1 MHVTSALPT
10 LIRMVHVKIL
20 VAYDGGL
27 AARRALYK
35 AAHLARVTNA
45 AVGVVSVVPVHQERG
60 RSTIVP
66 WDDQNRH
73 RDDLEE
79 ADAIFKA
86 NGIEPELIEV
96 VGNPAQRIDEVAQAG
111 GYDTIV
117 LGARR
122 KGWLDRLLTGSVM
135 RDVLER
141 VSAAETA
148 TVVVVP

>member
-1 MHVTSALPT
+1 
-10 LIRMVHVKIL
+10 VKIL
-20 VAYDGGL
+20 VAYDGSH
-27 AARRALYK
+27 AARRAVYK
-35 AAHLARVTNA
+35 AAHLARVTRA
-45 AVGVVSVVPVHQERG
+45 AVGVISVVPLYQERG
-60 RSTIVP
+60 RPTILP

-79 ADAIFKA
+79 AEAILKA
-86 NGIEPELIEV
+86 NDIEPELIEV
-96 VGNPAQRIDEVAQAG
+96 VGSPAERINEVAQAG

-117 LGARR
+117 LGTRR
-122 KGWLDRLLTGSVM
+122 KGWLERLLTGSVM